1 MKINGLQARAL
12 RAANIYKS
20 IGLTQSEVASVIGAS
35 QSQVSRILNG
45 RGLRQ
50 SRLFEELC
58 IYAEKL
64 NKKTSVEAI
73 LSNQELVGALADTW
87 DGTAAH
93 SKALAAVIRSLA
105 LLAPPEI
112 KILSTAKRDKSS

>member
-1 MKINGLQARAL
+1 MTKIDLQARAL
-12 RAANIYKS
+12 RAAQIFKS
-20 IGLTQSEVASVIGAS
+20 KGLTQIEIACALDAS

-45 RGLRQ
+45 RALRP

-58 IYAEKL
+58 IYAE
-64 NKKTSVEAI
+64 NIVRKTSIDAI
-73 LSNQELVGALADTW
+73 RSNHELVGALAETW

-105 LLAPPEI
+105 LLVPPDG
-112 KILSTAKRDKSS
+112 KTPPVAKKAKS

>member
-1 MKINGLQARAL
+1 MTKTDPQARAF
-12 RAANIYKS
+12 RAALVFKSKS
-20 IGLTQSEVASVIGAS
+20 ITQADVASAIHAS

-50 SRLFEELC
+50 SRVFEELC
-58 IYAEKL
+58 IYAE
-64 NKKTSVEAI
+64 NMAKKTSVDSTRA
-73 LSNQELVGALADTW
+73 NQELVEALAETW

-105 LLAPPEI
+105 LLAPTES
-112 KILSTAKRDKSS
+112 KT